1 MQVRR
6 IDNDLLRRQY
16 QGGLALQ
23 QAPHCQQKE
32 QEMKQRF
39 TPEKTVL
46 AVSIASLFAGAALP
60 AQAQDNGASAATVVV
75 TGTRVANRTALD
87 TASPVDII
95 SAETLKTTG
104 STELNQALAVALPS
118 LNFPRPSLTDGT
130 DTIRPATL
138 RGMAPDQSLVLVNSK
153 RRHASSL
160 VNLNG
165 SIGRGSAAVDLNTI
179 PASMVKTIEVL
190 RDGAAAQYGSDA
202 ISGVVNV
209 RLRTDRDGGEGSIV
223 YGVHKTEYD
232 LLNDAAPS
240 GATWT
245 APNSRKRTDGQ
256 TATVSAWKGLP
267 WGETGY
273 ITLAAEYK
281 NQEHTERAGYD
292 MRQLYPKVGTA
303 YDPRELTINRF
314 DAWYGE
320 PEVKQSTLFVNAGNN
335 ITADVKVYGWASY
348 QNRDARSAG
357 YFRTPQDVR
366 NIPSIYADGFLPI
379 IAPTV
384 DDYSAAG
391 GVTWSMGAWDMDAS
405 IVYGKNKME
414 YEIQN
419 TLNRS
424 LGASSKTVF
433 DAGGY
438 GYDQTVLNL
447 TGVRKVDMGGLASP
461 LNVAVGVEAR
471 REGYQLNAGEPDSWR
486 DGNLVLPNGNRAAPG
501 AQVFPGFRPANATD
515 AHRSAVGAFVD
526 LEANVTDKFLASA
539 AVRGEHYSDFGSN
552 LSGKLAA
559 RYDFTKSFALRGSV
573 QNGFRAPS
581 LQQQNFTSTSTNFI
595 NGVPFEI
602 TTFKP
607 TDPVAAALGAKPLKA
622 EKSTNFS
629 LGAVARFD
637 PVTLTVDAYRI
648 NVRDR
653 IILSENLT
661 STDVR
666 NYIAS
671 QGFTGVGGGRFFIN
685 GVSTTTE
692 GVDIVAAMPL
702 NLGASGRFD
711 FTLAGNFNRTEV
723 TKVPTTAQ
731 LSALKTPPVLFDR
744 LNVLTLEKGQP
755 KNKITA
761 SVNWKL
767 AQWGVTARATR
778 YGEVLSAGT
787 TPAFDFPLRA
797 KTIVDLEARYALT
810 KQMTL
815 ALGADNLFDQYS
827 ETLPPSLNTTSNT
840 PFANY
845 TPFGTGGRYI
855 YARATYSF

>member
-1 MQVRR
+1 V
-6 IDNDLLRRQY
+6 
-16 QGGLALQ
+16 
-23 QAPHCQQKE
+23 P
-32 QEMKQRF
+32 
-39 TPEKTVL
+39 
-46 AVSIASLFAGAALP
+46 
-60 AQAQDNGASAATVVV
+60 SA
-75 TGTRVANRTALD
+75 
-87 TASPVDII
+87 I
-95 SAETLKTTG
+95 
-104 STELNQALAVALPS
+104 
-118 LNFPRPSLTDGT
+118 
-130 DTIRPATL
+130 
-138 RGMAPDQSLVLVNSK
+138 
-153 RRHASSL
+153 
-160 VNLNG
+160 
-165 SIGRGSAAVDLNTI
+165 
-179 PASMVKTIEVL
+179 VKSIEVL

-232 LLNDAAPS
+232 LLNDAAPT
-240 GATWT
+240 GGTWT
-245 APNSRKRTDGQ
+245 APSSRKRTDGQ
-256 TATVSAWKGLP
+256 TTTVSAWKGLP

-292 MRQLYPKVGTA
+292 MRQLYSKNGTA

-366 NIPSIYADGFLPI
+366 NIPSIYPDGFLPI

-391 GVTWSMGAWDMDAS
+391 GVTWSAGAWDMDAS

-447 TGVRKVDMGGLASP
+447 TGVRKVDMASLASP
-461 LNVAVGVEAR
+461 LNVAVGIEAR
-471 REGYQLNAGEPDSWR
+471 REGYDLHAGEPDSYR
-486 DGNLVLPNGNRAAPG
+486 DGNLILPNGSRAAPG
-501 AQVFPGFRPANATD
+501 AQVFPGFRPNNATE
-515 AHRSAVGAFVD
+515 AHRNAVGAFVD
-526 LEANVTDKFLASA
+526 LEANLTDKLLASV

-559 RYDFTKSFALRGSV
+559 RYDFTRTFALRGSV

-607 TDPVAAALGAKPLKA
+607 TDPVAAALGAQPLKA
-622 EKSTNFS
+622 EKSTNYS
-629 LGAVARFD
+629 LGAVMRFD

-661 STDVR
+661 STDVF
-666 NYIAS
+666 NYIVS

-685 GVSTTTE
+685 GVDTKTQ
-692 GVDIVAAMPL
+692 GVDVVANMPL

-711 FTLAGNFNRTEV
+711 FTLAGNFNHTDV

-731 LSALKTPPVLFDR
+731 LSALKTPPILFGR
-744 LNVLTLEKGQP
+744 VNVLTLEQGQP
-755 KNKITA
+755 RNKITA
-761 SVNWKL
+761 SMNWKL
-767 AQWGVTARATR
+767 AQWGMTARATR
-778 YGEVLSAGT
+778 YGEVLSPGT
-787 TPAFDFPLRA
+787 TSAFDFPLSPR
-797 KTIVDLEARYALT
+797 TIVDLEGRYALT
-810 KQMTL
+810 RHMNL
-815 ALGADNLFDQYS
+815 ALGVDNVFDQYS
-827 ETLPPSLNTTSNT
+827 ETLPPYLNTTSNT
-840 PFANY
+840 PFANF

-855 YARATYSF
+855 YARASYSF

>member
-1 MQVRR
+1 
-6 IDNDLLRRQY
+6 
-16 QGGLALQ
+16 
-23 QAPHCQQKE
+23 
-32 QEMKQRF
+32 MKQRF
-39 TPEKTVL
+39 APEKTVL
-46 AVSIASLFAGAALP
+46 ALSIASLFAGAAAH
-60 AQAQDNGASAATVVV
+60 AQETVDAGSASATSGSTATVVV

-165 SIGRGSAAVDLNTI
+165 SIGRGSASVDLNTI
-179 PASMVKTIEVL
+179 PSAMVKTIEVL

-209 RLRTDRDGGEGSIV
+209 RLRTDRSGGEGSVV

-232 LLNDAAPS
+232 LLNDVAPA
-240 GATWT
+240 GGTWT

-273 ITLAAEYK
+273 VTLAAEYK

-292 MRQLYPKVGTA
+292 MRQLYPKIGTA

-335 ITADVKVYGWASY
+335 LTADVKVYGWASY

-357 YFRTPQDVR
+357 YFRTPQDAR
-366 NIPSIYADGFLPI
+366 NVPSIYPDGFLPI

-384 DDYSAAG
+384 DDYSAAA
-391 GVTWSMGAWDMDAS
+391 GVSWPMGAWDMDAS
-405 IVYGKNKME
+405 VVYGKNKMN

-424 LGASSKTVF
+424 IGASSKTVF
-433 DAGGY
+433 DAGGFA
-438 GYDQTVLNL
+438 YDQTVLNL
-447 TGVRKVDMGGLASP
+447 TGVRKVDMNSLASP
-461 LNVAVGVEAR
+461 LNVAVGIEAR
-471 REGYQLNAGEPDSWR
+471 REGYQLHAGEPDSWR
-486 DGNLVLPNGNRAAPG
+486 AGPEILPNGTPAAPG

-515 AHRSAVGAFVD
+515 ASRNAVGAFVD
-526 LEANVTDKFLASA
+526 LEANITDKFLASA

-552 LSGKLAA
+552 LSGKLSA
-559 RYDFTKSFALRGSV
+559 RYDFSKTFALRGAV

-607 TDPVAAALGAKPLKA
+607 TDAVAVALGAKPLKA

-629 LGAVARFD
+629 LGAVLRLD
-637 PVTLTVDAYRI
+637 PLTLTVDAYRI
-648 NVRDR
+648 NVTDR

-661 STDVR
+661 STAVR
-666 NYIAS
+666 NYIVS
-671 QGFTGVGGGRFFIN
+671 QGFAGVGGGRFFIN
-685 GVSTTTE
+685 GVDTKTQ
-692 GVDIVAAMPL
+692 GVDIVANYPL
-702 NLGASGRFD
+702 NLGAGGRFD
-711 FTLAGNFNRTEV
+711 FTLAGNFNKTEV
-723 TKVPTTAQ
+723 TKVPTTTQ
-731 LSALKTPPVLFDR
+731 LAALSPAPVLFDR
-744 LNVLTLEKGQP
+744 VNVLTLEKGQP

-761 SVNWKL
+761 SANWKL

-778 YGEVLSAGT
+778 YGEVLSPGT
-787 TPAFDFPLRA
+787 TPAFDFELKAR
-797 KTIVDLEARYALT
+797 TIVDLEARYALT
-810 KQMTL
+810 RQMNL
-815 ALGADNLFDQYS
+815 ALGVDNVFDQYS

-840 PFANY
+840 PFANF
-845 TPFGTGGRYI
+845 TPFGTGGRYV